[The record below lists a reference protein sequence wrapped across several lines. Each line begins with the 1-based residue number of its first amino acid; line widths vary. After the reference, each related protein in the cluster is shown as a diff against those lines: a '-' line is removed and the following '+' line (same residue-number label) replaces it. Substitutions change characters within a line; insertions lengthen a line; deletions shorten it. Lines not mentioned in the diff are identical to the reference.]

1 MPGKHAQALSLRTR
15 ANFTE
20 TEALL
25 ASGKLDHARAEALV
39 FSNRGLAADMVVPPL
54 LALCAGAAQPAE
66 TAATSA
72 RKRSGGRSASA
83 NRPRLDAGAGL
94 GRNRLDCR
102 Q

>member
-39 FSNRGLAADMVVPPL
+39 FPNRGLAADMVVPPL

-72 RKRSGGRSASA
+72 RRRSGGRSASA
-83 NRPRLDAGAGL
+83 NRPRLDARAGL